1 MTEIR
6 NLCEEII
13 GKELY
18 QIIIS
23 NPQKGCNISKVK
35 IRPIML
41 KDTLVFQATETVGA
55 QVFHQNYS
63 KDDLITKIENY
74 MESSFRQMEV
84 TCTNIQATV
93 LVSKK
98 GKTTIKK
105 KKIQTEIMQQIGIYL
120 ANDSE
125 KRLERKPSLPKA
137 ILST

>member
-1 MTEIR
+1 MTDIR

-23 NPQKGCNISKVK
+23 NPQKGCDISKVK
-35 IRPIML
+35 VRPIML

-55 QVFHQNYS
+55 QVFHQNYN
-63 KDDLITKIENY
+63 KNELISKIENY

-84 TCTNIQATV
+84 TCTHMQATV

-98 GKTTIKK
+98 GKVTIKK
-105 KKIQTEIMQQIGIYL
+105 KKIQTENKVDL
-120 ANDSE
+120 SHN
-125 KRLERKPSLPKA
+125 KA
-137 ILST
+137 KKYILQEGTLVPFLVDL